1 MKINKRTIRAEE
13 EAIRNEVAALE
24 SQKQKEFHTYCAEK
38 LKDPDTFA
46 ALTWSLPIG
55 LHHFY
60 LGAWQR
66 ALLDIGF
73 VVAGLILMITGTLG
87 ESSFFVALIGV
98 LIVCLVSI
106 AELNSLF
113 RSQLIV
119 SHYNN
124 QLMRRALQKL
134 TDQGS
139 LDNNY

>member
-66 ALLDIGF
+66 ALPELVFDVATAKSASAPNALVAHAKNPRECSRNTG
-73 VVAGLILMITGTLG
+73 VAGVPERPRMR
-87 ESSFFVALIGV
+87 
-98 LIVCLVSI
+98 I
-106 AELNSLF
+106 ASEHEHAERSRF
-113 RSQLIV
+113 R
-119 SHYNN
+119 
-124 QLMRRALQKL
+124 
-134 TDQGS
+134 
-139 LDNNY
+139 